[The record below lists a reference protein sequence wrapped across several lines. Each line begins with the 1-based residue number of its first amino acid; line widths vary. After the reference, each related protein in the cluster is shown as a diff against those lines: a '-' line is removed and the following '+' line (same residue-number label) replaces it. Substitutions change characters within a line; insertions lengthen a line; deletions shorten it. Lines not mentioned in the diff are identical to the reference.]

1 MVIDICPNK
10 VFQKSALW
18 TDRTYH
24 KWESM
29 FGNLHSIQMPQ
40 NRQVFCLLD
49 SNFRYSH
56 RQQMIY
62 NPSFHCNI
70 VCKHRHH
77 QILLQF
83 HFLRLSLPHQSL
95 DSHNLRKKLKMIIRD
110 FLCLF
115 CQNKK
120 EIFSYIIR
128 DLTYLVNTQVEN
140 FH

>member
-1 MVIDICPNK
+1 MIIDN
-10 VFQKSALW
+10 FQS
-18 TDRTYH
+18 TRIRYTNTYH

-56 RQQMIY
+56 RKQMIY
-62 NPSFHCNI
+62 NLSFHCNI

-95 DSHNLRKKLKMIIRD
+95 DSHNLRKKLEMIIRD
-110 FLCLF
+110 FF
-115 CQNKK
+115 VYSARKK